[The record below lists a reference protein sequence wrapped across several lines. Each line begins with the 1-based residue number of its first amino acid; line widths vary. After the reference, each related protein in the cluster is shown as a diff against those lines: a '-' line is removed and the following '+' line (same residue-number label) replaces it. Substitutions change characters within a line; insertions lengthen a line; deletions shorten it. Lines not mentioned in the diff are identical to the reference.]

1 MSTQCKE
8 LQDDLRSIQ
17 DDLDRSY
24 NSFDKLLQIN
34 VLNDAF
40 YVWYAGPYGTIN
52 NFRLGNTSIK
62 PIESNEL
69 NAGLGEASLAIY
81 IIASRCGI
89 DLKNYCIIPM
99 GSFPKIV
106 KVEDRTKTVYPLYID
121 QGSFSFFPKRNF
133 NLALTGFLHCLNEI
147 GDFVASY
154 DPTMGMPYKI
164 NIQELKIGDIS
175 FTYGVDDE
183 IWTRSLKFVLSNI
196 KWIIAWYSKHGKSLS
211 VSTSTTSII

>member
-1 MSTQCKE
+1 M
-8 LQDDLRSIQ
+8 RSIQ